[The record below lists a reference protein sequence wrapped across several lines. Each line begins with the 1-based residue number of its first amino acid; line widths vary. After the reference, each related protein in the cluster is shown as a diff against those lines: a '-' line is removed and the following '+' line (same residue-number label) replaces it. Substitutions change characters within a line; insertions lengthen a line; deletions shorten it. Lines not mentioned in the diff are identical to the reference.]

1 MITINNLKYKVLS
14 ILEALHLYE
23 FPVKGTARITK
34 TLAAMTETI
43 QQLSI
48 GQEEAEEELADV
60 REAIQDLEDQKHELL
75 TVAAKAA
82 EVRNNLLTLMGE

>member
-1 MITINNLKYKVLS
+1 MYAINTLKYKVLS
-14 ILEALHLYE
+14 ILETLGFYVY
-23 FPVKGTARITK
+23 PVKGAARITK

-48 GQEEAEEELADV
+48 GQDEAEEELADV
-60 REAIQDLEDQKHELL
+60 REAIQDLENQKHELL
-75 TVAAKAA
+75 AVAAKAA